1 MFYNFNKNY
10 LIKLGVYLLQI
21 KQIFSKDYPNN
32 KKSVFK
38 YESDYYYDI
47 ELQSMENNNGWI
59 INIQKKQFHL
69 TFKKNISEFV
79 FKEFL
84 SDAEYYFALD
94 EDGTELGWICISYQ
108 RWNNIA
114 RLWDINVNEENRRK
128 SIGKKFLEFGLAKA
142 KEWKCRAIV
151 LECQSSN
158 YPAISFYLKNDF
170 KLTGLDLIAYSN
182 QDIEK
187 HEVRLEMSRKLN
199 DSILKD

>member
-94 EDGTELGWICISYQ
+94 EDGTELGWICISY
-108 RWNNIA
+108 RDGI
-114 RLWDINVNEENRRK
+114 
-128 SIGKKFLEFGLAKA
+128 
-142 KEWKCRAIV
+142 
-151 LECQSSN
+151 
-158 YPAISFYLKNDF
+158 IS
-170 KLTGLDLIAYSN
+170 LDCG
-182 QDIEK
+182 
-187 HEVRLEMSRKLN
+187 
-199 DSILKD
+199 ILM